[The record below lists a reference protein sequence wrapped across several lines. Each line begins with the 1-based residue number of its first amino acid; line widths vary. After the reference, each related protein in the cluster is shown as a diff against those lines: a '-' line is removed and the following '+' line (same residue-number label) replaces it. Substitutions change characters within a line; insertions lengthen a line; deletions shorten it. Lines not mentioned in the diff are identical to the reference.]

1 MKIKVKLFQKKEKQA
16 ENRTERNSG
25 NLLRVICVNLK
36 ELLSII
42 EEIWKHLKK
51 KKKHVL
57 KRCIQMENDEKRG
70 NHFGGTERS
79 ITGRQTEED
88 VGVSACV

>member
-1 MKIKVKLFQKKEKQA
+1 
-16 ENRTERNSG
+16 
-25 NLLRVICVNLK
+25 
-36 ELLSII
+36 
-42 EEIWKHLKK
+42 
-51 KKKHVL
+51 
-57 KRCIQMENDEKRG
+57 MESDEKRG